1 MLFMSSPEALVA
13 PQFELRFASLL
24 HSGRGFAF
32 PCDAN
37 GRVELDA
44 LSERALANYL
54 YARAVVGREL
64 DLPAVVSV

>member
-1 MLFMSSPEALVA
+1 MPFMSSPEVLA

-37 GRVELDA
+37 GRVELDS
-44 LSERALANYL
+44 LSERTLANYL
-54 YARAVVGREL
+54 YARALVGREL